1 MSAEDQDFWERFIL
15 KQISCFIKIIV
26 NRTTRNLLVAAIKEV
41 GLNDIVGD
49 MMGLV
54 MYYFDSKNFGE
65 SLQRP
70 DLRYP
75 PLREKEYFRL
85 ASCARRPPP
94 NASHRWWYLQ
104 LGCW

>member
-1 MSAEDQDFWERFIL
+1 M
-15 KQISCFIKIIV
+15 
-26 NRTTRNLLVAAIKEV
+26 
-41 GLNDIVGD
+41 NDIVGD
-49 MMGLV
+49 IMGLV

-85 ASCARRPPP
+85 AKAVLDARHPTPVTAGGTSNLGVGEVAVLLDGSKSGICRNYESSCTFPCSCR
-94 NASHRWWYLQ
+94 NEKM
-104 LGCW
+104 